1 VRYLKLLHFLL
12 LPGCFAAGSA
22 CAASLQVAP
31 VLLDI
36 AAPAAAAMVTLRNT
50 GATPIATQ
58 IRVFRWVQE
67 EGRER
72 LEPTADVVASPPA
85 AELRPGQDY
94 VVRVVR
100 LAKNAI
106 AGEEAYRLLIDE
118 LPELSQRPRTVNFV
132 VRHALP
138 LFFAAP
144 GRSASQVTWLVTQK
158 GRVLSLTAV
167 NAGDRRVRLASLR
180 IAGGSNTVS
189 FGSGLAGYALS
200 HSVMSWTAPASGR
213 GLSPCAKVA
222 ITGQTEEGPFDA
234 QAVVQKAP

>member
-1 VRYLKLLHFLL
+1 
-12 LPGCFAAGSA
+12 
-22 CAASLQVAP
+22 
-31 VLLDI
+31 
-36 AAPAAAAMVTLRNT
+36 MVTLRNT

-58 IRVFRWVQE
+58 IRGFRWVQE

-85 AELRPGQDY
+85 AALRPGQDD

-118 LPELSQRPRTVNFV
+118 LPELSQPPRTVNFV

-144 GRSASQVTWLVTQK
+144 GRSPEGSSCLAPDS
-158 GRVLSLTAV
+158 
-167 NAGDRRVRLASLR
+167 RRIKHRIIRARARRL
-180 IAGGSNTVS
+180 
-189 FGSGLAGYALS
+189 
-200 HSVMSWTAPASGR
+200 
-213 GLSPCAKVA
+213 CA
-222 ITGQTEEGPFDA
+222 
-234 QAVVQKAP
+234 

>member
-72 LEPTADVVASPPA
+72 LEPTADVVASPP
-85 AELRPGQDY
+85 QQ
-94 VVRVVR
+94 
-100 LAKNAI
+100 NC
-106 AGEEAYRLLIDE
+106 
-118 LPELSQRPRTVNFV
+118 
-132 VRHALP
+132 
-138 LFFAAP
+138 
-144 GRSASQVTWLVTQK
+144 
-158 GRVLSLTAV
+158 
-167 NAGDRRVRLASLR
+167 
-180 IAGGSNTVS
+180 
-189 FGSGLAGYALS
+189 
-200 HSVMSWTAPASGR
+200 GR
-213 GLSPCAKVA
+213 GRTMSFA
-222 ITGQTEEGPFDA
+222 
-234 QAVVQKAP
+234 